1 MARVVALVPDLMLA
15 SRVQSMLLAAGH
27 DVALGGDPAGADV
40 LVVDLMADGVDAAA
54 LAHSGPATLGVFA
67 HTKPEVREAALAA
80 GFDLVVPRS
89 RMVREGAELVARLA
103 SHGER

>member
-1 MARVVALVPDLMLA
+1 MSDLMLA
-15 SRVQSMLLAAGH
+15 SRVQSMLQAAGH
-27 DVALGGDPAGADV
+27 DVALSGDPADADV
-40 LVVDLMADGVDAAA
+40 LVVDLMEAGVDPAA
-54 LAHSGPATLGVFA
+54 LAAGDAATLGVFA

-103 SHGER
+103 SRDDDAPRP